1 MASELQV
8 NTITE
13 ATAGSGITFAKDV
26 IPATPLSHRNMVIN
40 GAMQVYQ
47 RGSLSITQTNNGGFA
62 LDRFKYS
69 QGAAVGQWVGTMTQ
83 DALSDADIV
92 TTGQRN
98 ALKVLTTTVE
108 NAVGADEDSRIV
120 YVVEAQDCQRLLHG
134 TSAARSST
142 LSFWAKSTVAANYA
156 VNIWQEDGNDTIT
169 KTYTL
174 AANTWTKVS
183 ITIPG
188 NTLSGGKI
196 ANDNTGGLWIQ
207 WMLIAGSNFT
217 SSDSTSWGTYSA
229 AKLAYGHTASS
240 ISNPWGTNAS
250 DAWYITGVQ
259 FELGSVATPF
269 EHRSFADELVRC
281 QRYFQAHQM
290 DGRTVFPYDTTRFFC
305 PVSPFVEMRA
315 RSGLTVSKTNTV
327 SRMTTPN
334 VQDYWVHGGNDYA
347 NGDWF
352 GSISIASSSSSTG
365 SFPLDIYVTA
375 SGNDTNLTD
384 QEPVIVSKVNNTA
397 RDGGSTNGGF
407 LHYDCEL

>member
-1 MASELQV
+1 MSSELQV

-13 ATAGSGITFAKDV
+13 ATSGSGITFAKD
-26 IPATPLSHRNMVIN
+26 IIAPSALSHRNMIIN
-40 GAMQVYQ
+40 GGMQVYQ
-47 RGSLSITQTNNGGFA
+47 RGSLSITQTNNGGYA

-207 WMLIAGSNFT
+207 WMLIAGSDFT
-217 SSDSTSWGTYSA
+217 SSDSTSWGTYA
-229 AKLAYGHTASS
+229 ANKLAYGHTASS

-259 FELGSVATPF
+259 LELGTVATPF
-269 EHRSFADELVRC
+269 ENRSFSDELKRC
-281 QRYFQAHQM
+281 KRYYERL
-290 DGRTVFPYDTTRFFC
+290 D
-305 PVSPFVEMRA
+305 EN
-315 RSGLTVSKTNTV
+315 SGN
-327 SRMTTPN
+327 
-334 VQDYWVHGGNDYA
+334 A
-347 NGDWF
+347 NYP
-352 GSISIASSSSSTG
+352 IASGVWYQAAETMVLMPYAQKRAAPSITSTSADFMRCYYSGG
-365 SFPLDIYVTA
+365 SQASNEQNPFENITDSATRIVVTMA
-375 SGNDTNLTD
+375 GDGTSGNGAFC
-384 QEPVIVSKVNNTA
+384 QI
-397 RDGGSTNGGF
+397 NGTGE
-407 LHYDCEL
+407 YVEISAEL

>member
-13 ATAGSGITFAKDV
+13 ATSGSGITFAKDI
-26 IPATPLSHRNMVIN
+26 IPATPLSHRNMIIN

-47 RGSLSITQTNNGGFA
+47 RGSLSITQSNNGGFA
-62 LDRFKYS
+62 LDRFKFS
-69 QGAAVGQWVGTMTQ
+69 QGAAVGQWQGTMTQ

-108 NAVGADEDSRIV
+108 NAIGADEDSRIV
-120 YVVEAQDCQRLLHG
+120 YVIEAQDCQRLLYG
-134 TSAARSST
+134 TSAAESAT
-142 LSFWAKSTVAANYA
+142 LSFWAKSTVAGNYA

-174 AANTWTKVS
+174 TANTWTKVS

-240 ISNPWGTNAS
+240 VSNPWGTNAN
-250 DAWYITGVQ
+250 DAWYITGIQ
-259 FELGSVATPF
+259 LELGSTATPF
-269 EHRSFADELVRC
+269 EHRSHAEELARC
-281 QRYFQAHQM
+281 QRYYYKPETGTNGYLGPGHM
-290 DGRTVFPYDTTRFFC
+290 YETGTIHLLINHPVTMRTASAT
-305 PVSPFVEMRA
+305 VEA
-315 RSGLTVSKTNTV
+315 
-327 SRMTTPN
+327 
-334 VQDYWVHGGNDYA
+334 DY
-347 NGDWF
+347 
-352 GSISIASSSSSTG
+352 GSQHFYLLETSSTNSYIATNWSFTLNAKNNSLIQAG
-365 SFPLDIYVTA
+365 SVSNMTLARPVNVKISEATA
-375 SGNDTNLTD
+375 YIAIS
-384 QEPVIVSKVNNTA
+384 A
-397 RDGGSTNGGF
+397 
-407 LHYDCEL
+407 EL

>member
-1 MASELQV
+1 MPSEIRV
-8 NTITE
+8 DKVSSTTSPYDPVFSTTGG
-13 ATAGSGITFAKDV
+13 A
-26 IPATPLSHRNMVIN
+26 LSHRNLIIN

-47 RGSLSITQTNNGGFA
+47 RGSLGITQSNNGGYA

-83 DALSDADIV
+83 DALSDADIA

-207 WMLIAGSNFT
+207 WMLIAGSDFT

-240 ISNPWGTNAS
+240 VSNPWGTNS
-250 DAWYITGVQ
+250 NDAWYITGV
-259 FELGSVATPF
+259 
-269 EHRSFADELVRC
+269 
-281 QRYFQAHQM
+281 
-290 DGRTVFPYDTTRFFC
+290 
-305 PVSPFVEMRA
+305 
-315 RSGLTVSKTNTV
+315 
-327 SRMTTPN
+327 
-334 VQDYWVHGGNDYA
+334 
-347 NGDWF
+347 
-352 GSISIASSSSSTG
+352 
-365 SFPLDIYVTA
+365 
-375 SGNDTNLTD
+375 
-384 QEPVIVSKVNNTA
+384 
-397 RDGGSTNGGF
+397 
-407 LHYDCEL
+407 

>member
-13 ATAGSGITFAKDV
+13 ATSGSGITFAKDV
-26 IPATPLSHRNMVIN
+26 IPATPLSHRNMIIN

-62 LDRFKYS
+62 LDRFKFS
-69 QGAAVGQWVGTMTQ
+69 QGAAVGQWQGTMTQ

-108 NAVGADEDSRIV
+108 NAISADEDSRIV
-120 YVVEAQDCQRLLHG
+120 YVIEAQDCQRLLHG
-134 TSAARSST
+134 TSAAESST

-174 AANTWTKVS
+174 TANTWTKVS

-240 ISNPWGTNAS
+240 VSNPWGTNAN

-269 EHRSFADELVRC
+269 EHRSYGEELARC
-281 QRYFQAHQM
+281 ERYCQKIGLITPSKSREI
-290 DGRTVFPYDTTRFFC
+290 D
-305 PVSPFVEMRA
+305 RA
-315 RSGLTVSKTNTV
+315 RSTDVHFKTTMRANCTV
-327 SRMTTPN
+327 P
-334 VQDYWVHGGNDYA
+334 
-347 NGDWF
+347 
-352 GSISIASSSSSTG
+352 SISTTDNMALTISGQSPDG
-365 SFPLDIYVTA
+365 FHGYYTA
-375 SGNDTNLTD
+375 SGDGMAAAVPAGT
-384 QEPVIVSKVNNTA
+384 IVTA
-397 RDGGSTNGGF
+397 
-407 LHYDCEL
+407 EL

>member
-1 MASELQV
+1 MPSEIRV
-8 NTITE
+8 DKVSSTTSPYTPVFSTTGE
-13 ATAGSGITFAKDV
+13 A
-26 IPATPLSHRNMVIN
+26 LSHRNMIIN

-47 RGSLSITQTNNGGFA
+47 RGSLSITQSNNGGFA

-83 DALSDADIV
+83 DALSDADIA

-188 NTLSGGKI
+188 NTLSGGVI

-207 WMLIAGSNFT
+207 WMLIAGSDFT
-217 SSDSTSWGTYSA
+217 SSDSTSWGTYA
-229 AKLAYGHTASS
+229 ANKLAYGHTASS
-240 ISNPWGTNAS
+240 VSSPWGTNAS

-259 FELGSVATPF
+259 LELGTVATPF
-269 EHRSFADELVRC
+269 EHRSYGDELLRC
-281 QRYFQAHQM
+281 QRYLYVIAHSVTNDRYIGQGGLWSSGQVHM
-290 DGRTVFPYDTTRFFC
+290 GVRH
-305 PVSPFVEMRA
+305 PVTMRA
-315 RSGLTVSKTNTV
+315 EPTLYSTDISASFRVYANAGQDDFDNFITNGH
-327 SRMTTPN
+327 TTGWSTIRN
-334 VQDYWVHGGNDYA
+334 TDDIGGNAPAAGHYGGLYQLSSNA
-347 NGDWF
+347 RVYL
-352 GSISIASSSSSTG
+352 IA
-365 SFPLDIYVTA
+365 
-375 SGNDTNLTD
+375 
-384 QEPVIVSKVNNTA
+384 
-397 RDGGSTNGGF
+397 
-407 LHYDCEL
+407 EL

>member
-1 MASELQV
+1 
-8 NTITE
+8 
-13 ATAGSGITFAKDV
+13 
-26 IPATPLSHRNMVIN
+26 
-40 GAMQVYQ
+40 
-47 RGSLSITQTNNGGFA
+47 SLSITQTNNGGYA

-108 NAVGADEDSRIV
+108 NAIGSDEDSRLV
-120 YVVEAQDCQRLLHG
+120 YVIEAQDCQRLLHG

-207 WMLIAGSNFT
+207 WMLIAGSDFT
-217 SSDSTSWGTYSA
+217 SSDSTSWGTYA
-229 AKLAYGHTASS
+229 ANKLAYGHTASS

-259 FELGSVATPF
+259 LELGSVATPF
-269 EHRSFADELVRC
+269 EHRSHAEELLKC
-281 QRYFQAHQM
+281 QRYYFKPETGTEKLLGMGYMAANGSPRIQLNLPVTMRTNSLTLEQA
-290 DGRTVFPYDTTRFFC
+290 
-305 PVSPFVEMRA
+305 
-315 RSGLTVSKTNTV
+315 SGD
-327 SRMTTPN
+327 
-334 VQDYWVHGGNDYA
+334 DYWKVYDNTSASA
-347 NGDWF
+347 NIDASWSF
-352 GSISIASSSSSTG
+352 PIAQGTNCAVIQTG
-365 SFPLDIYVTA
+365 SQTVLTA
-375 SGNDTNLTD
+375 GYGC
-384 QEPVIVSKVNNTA
+384 IVK
-397 RDGGSTNGGF
+397 STNAAA
-407 LHYDCEL
+407 YVAISAEL

>member
-1 MASELQV
+1 MASELKV

-13 ATAGSGITFAKDV
+13 ATSGSGITFAKDI
-26 IPATPLSHRNMVIN
+26 IPATPLSHRNMIIN

-83 DALSDADIV
+83 DTLSDADIV

-120 YVVEAQDCQRLLHG
+120 YVVEAQDCQRLLYG
-134 TSAARSST
+134 TSAASSAT

-174 AANTWTKVS
+174 AANTWTRVS

-188 NTLSGGKI
+188 NTLSGGVI

-207 WMLIAGSNFT
+207 FMLIAGSDMT
-217 SSDSTSWGTYSA
+217 SSDATSWGTYSA

-240 ISNPWGTNAS
+240 VSNPWGTNAS

-259 FELGSVATPF
+259 LELGSVATPF
-269 EHRSFADELVRC
+269 EHRSYADEFRMCERYYQKLTGSYTQYGQIANMNYNSANQAQSAVR
-281 QRYFQAHQM
+281 Y
-290 DGRTVFPYDTTRFFC
+290 RT
-305 PVSPFVEMRA
+305 EMRA
-315 RSGLTVSKTNTV
+315 APTLSYTSTSSNNSSSAYAIANGSSGLDFIDTLFLYNPNTI
-327 SRMTTPN
+327 STLLYTGN
-334 VQDYWVHGGNDYA
+334 SAGG
-347 NGDWF
+347 
-352 GSISIASSSSSTG
+352 
-365 SFPLDIYVTA
+365 
-375 SGNDTNLTD
+375 
-384 QEPVIVSKVNNTA
+384 TA
-397 RDGGSTNGGF
+397 REAGNLYVNSTIT
-407 LHYDCEL
+407 ELALVAELS